1 MNTKHCIAASAA
13 VLMISLCPQTQAAP
27 ASVSVL
33 ETQPA
38 VEVGYIEKNARDKQ
52 VLKVIGT
59 VTRKLGEDLWEL
71 RGKDGKTARV
81 RFPDGN
87 PGIIEGLRYQIFAR
101 VHRSG
106 SETVLHAWAPKELP
120 SR

>member
-1 MNTKHCIAASAA
+1 MNTKHFVAASAA
-13 VLMISLCPQTQAAP
+13 VLMISLAAPAHAAP

-52 VLKVIGT
+52 VLRVIGT
-59 VTRKLGEDLWEL
+59 VTKKLGEDLWEL

-81 RFPDGN
+81 RFPEGD
-87 PGIIEGLRYQIFAR
+87 PGITEGLRYQLFAR
-101 VHRSG
+101 VHRTG
-106 SETVLHAWAPKELP
+106 SDTDLHAWAPKELP
-120 SR
+120 QH